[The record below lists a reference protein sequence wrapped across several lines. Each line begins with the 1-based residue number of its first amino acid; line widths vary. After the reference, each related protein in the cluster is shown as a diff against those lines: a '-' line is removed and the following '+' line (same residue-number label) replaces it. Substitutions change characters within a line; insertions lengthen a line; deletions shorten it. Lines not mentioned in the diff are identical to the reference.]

1 MAFPAAGAV
10 TWPDYMPSVWR
21 LDFGSDFAT
30 TGVIREPPRVG
41 APYRVLVPQVDVDGN
56 DRGGVPLL
64 ELAAPLG
71 TFTGWNVLEPSLRD
85 LGYLSGLTGSFV
97 PFARTRAER
106 REAHDDRLSI
116 EERYRGLPDY
126 ASRVDRAAAAL
137 VRDRFLL
144 PDDVAAA
151 TARARQMWSVLV
163 DTRP

>member
-1 MAFPAAGAV
+1 
-10 TWPDYMPSVWR
+10 
-21 LDFGSDFAT
+21 
-30 TGVIREPPRVG
+30 
-41 APYRVLVPQVDVDGN
+41 
-56 DRGGVPLL
+56 VPLL

-151 TARARQMWSVLV
+151 TARARQMWSALV
-163 DTRP
+163 DARP